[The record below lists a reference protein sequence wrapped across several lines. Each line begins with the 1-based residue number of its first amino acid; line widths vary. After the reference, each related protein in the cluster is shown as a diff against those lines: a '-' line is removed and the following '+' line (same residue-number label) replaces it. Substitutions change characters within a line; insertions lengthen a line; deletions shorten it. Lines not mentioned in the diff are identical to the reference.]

1 VGALEGSVRF
11 ELTDRGGG
19 ALEGVAPG
27 FDRRRLRAL
36 RRGEI
41 ASDLEIDLHGMR
53 REEAHRALRGALH
66 QALADRARCV
76 LIVHG
81 RGLRSESEPVLRASL
96 AEWLAEAPHGPEV
109 LAFTPAEGRRGGATY
124 VLLRRA
130 R

>member
-1 VGALEGSVRF
+1 VF
-11 ELTDRGGG
+11 ELSDRGSG

-41 ASDLEIDLHGMR
+41 EPDLELDLHGLR
-53 REEAHRALRGALH
+53 REEAHRALRTALRE
-66 QALADRARCV
+66 ALAGGARCV

-81 RGLRSESEPVLRASL
+81 RGMRSESEPVLRASL
-96 AEWLAEAPHGPEV
+96 AEWLAEAPHGPRV

-124 VLLRRA
+124 VLLRRS